1 MAKFLSRSFTSV
13 DKRTVEISNRSLE
26 SEQDQATVDPSNW
39 NPPAL
44 HATDIYKPEGGLSFL
59 KKKLLLKEVELNVKI
74 SGPSTQIVSLPM
86 FSEKDL
92 QKFSQYV
99 AENKYSYLHFG
110 GSRIGLAPLFRQGI
124 KTPCRAFYIFGCV
137 SGQFIKTNLFRILY

>member
-1 MAKFLSRSFTSV
+1 MAKFLARSFSYV
-13 DKRTVEISNRSLE
+13 DKRTIEISNHSLE
-26 SEQDQATVDPSNW
+26 SESNQAIVDPCTW

-44 HATDIYKPEGGLSFL
+44 HATDIYKSERGMPFL
-59 KKKLLLKEVELNVKI
+59 KKKLLLKEVELTVKI

-124 KTPCRAFYIFGCV
+124 NTPC
-137 SGQFIKTNLFRILY
+137 